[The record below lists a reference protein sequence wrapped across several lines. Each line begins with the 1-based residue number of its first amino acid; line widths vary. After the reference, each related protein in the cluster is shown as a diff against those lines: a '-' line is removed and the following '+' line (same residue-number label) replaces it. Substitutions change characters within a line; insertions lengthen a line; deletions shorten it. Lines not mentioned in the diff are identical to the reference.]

1 MEYCLS
7 LTNIYK
13 VDLLINLFLRKYLKM

>member
-1 MEYCLS
+1 VEYCLS

-13 VDLLINLFLRKYLKM
+13 VDLLINLFVRKYLKL